1 MLPITVDARGEVPV
15 FRQIYSQ
22 IMAHVDEG
30 RLRPGDRLPSTR
42 ILGPDLGVHRST
54 VIRAYE
60 ELRALGYLESRPGSY
75 TTVRERVRP
84 AAGARGAP
92 DERVSLIDWSASAA
106 PGIGSLQGAAR
117 SSPVLPGVVDFE
129 RLSADPRLA
138 PAEELRR
145 CVRSVLVRG
154 RAKALDYTDASGS
167 LELRELLAKRMVR
180 HGVDSSAD
188 EIVVTAG
195 AQHALDLLLRLL
207 TVPGDTVI
215 VEAPTYALFLG
226 LLRLHRLN
234 AVEVPMRS
242 DGMDLEHLERVLQE
256 GESGRGARLVYTM
269 PSFQNPTG
277 ITTDQQHRE
286 RLLLLCEQYR
296 VPVIED
302 GFEEEMKYTGKGV
315 LPVKSMDS
323 RGVVLY
329 VGTFSKV
336 VFPGLRVGWIA
347 APPAA
352 AAALRGILQV
362 SSYSGNSLAQA
373 AAARFCAGGGFE
385 AYLRRIHRI
394 YRRRMQT
401 LLDALEETMPSGVS
415 WTRPRGGYTV
425 WLTCPPGVREDA
437 LGQAVAEA
445 GVRVSFGRQYF
456 ERSPARAHVRLS
468 IACIEEEEIRRG
480 CRQLGAVLASSLP
493 TPAGP

>member
-1 MLPITVDARGEVPV
+1 MLPISIDAVRGVPA
-15 FRQIYSQ
+15 FRQICDQ
-22 IMAHVDEG
+22 IMAYVEEG

-42 ILGPDLGVHRST
+42 VLGPDLGVHRST

-75 TTVRERVRP
+75 TTIRRRERRTH
-84 AAGARGAP
+84 GIRGVA
-92 DERVSLIDWSASAA
+92 DERVSLIDWQAA
-106 PGIGSLQGAAR
+106 AVPGVGDLQDFVR
-117 SSPVLPGVVDFE
+117 SSPAEPDVVDLE

-154 RAKALDYTDASGS
+154 GGAAVDYVDAAGRP
-167 LELRELLAKRMVR
+167 ELRDVLANRMFS
-180 HGVDSSAD
+180 HGVASSAD

-195 AQHALDLLLRLL
+195 AQHALDLLLRFL

-215 VEAPTYALFLG
+215 VEAPTYSLFLG

-234 AVEVPMRS
+234 AVEVPMRE
-242 DGMDLEHLERVLQE
+242 DGMDLDHLERVLRN
-256 GESGRGARLVYTM
+256 GETGRELRLVYTM
-269 PSFQNPTG
+269 PSFHNPTG

-286 RLLLLCEQYR
+286 RLLLLCERYR
-296 VPVIED
+296 VPIVED

-323 RGVVLY
+323 RGIVLY

-347 APPAA
+347 APAPAV
-352 AAALRGILQV
+352 AALRGILQV

-373 AAARFCAGGGFE
+373 TAARFCAGGSFE
-385 AYLRRIHRI
+385 AYLRRIHRV
-394 YRRRMQT
+394 YRRRMRA
-401 LLDALEETMPSGVS
+401 LMDALDEYMPDCVS
-415 WTRPRGGYTV
+415 WTRPRGGYTA
-425 WLTCPPGVREDA
+425 WLTLPAGFREDELA
-437 LGQAVAEA
+437 GRVAAA
-445 GVRVSFGRQYF
+445 GIRVSFGRQNF
-456 ERSPARAHVRLS
+456 ARSPAHAHIRLS
-468 IACIEEEEIRRG
+468 IACVDEAEIRRG
-480 CRQLGAVLASSLP
+480 CRRLGAVLASP
-493 TPAGP
+493 PPPA